1 MDKRILLPTDFSKN
15 ALNAIRYALD
25 LYQDQNCDFYFLNAF
40 MVNGYSIDNMMVPE
54 PGERAYE
61 AAKKHSEDE
70 FVKLMDILELHS
82 DNPKHRYHTIST
94 YNSLLF
100 AVKDTIA
107 KKDIDIVVMGTKGA
121 TGANSVIFG
130 TNTVDI
136 MEKVTE
142 APVLAIPENV
152 RFEVPKEIVFPTDYK
167 TVFKRKELNYLLEI
181 AKYHKA
187 FIRIL
192 HIEKESQLSSQQR
205 NNKELLEAILEN
217 YDHSFHTLTDLKV
230 QSGISAFIDSRESDM
245 IAFINRKHSFF
256 GSLLAKPLVKEMG
269 YHSKIPVLTL
279 HDISKG

>member
-25 LYQDQNCDFYFLNAF
+25 LYKDQVCDFYFLNAF
-40 MVNGYSIDNMMVPE
+40 TVNGYSIENMMVPE

-61 AAKKHSEDE
+61 ASKKASEDE
-70 FVKLMDILELHS
+70 FVKLMDILELHP
-82 DNPKHRYHTIST
+82 DNPKHSYHTIST
-94 YNSLLF
+94 FNSLLF

-121 TGANSVIFG
+121 TGADTVIFG
-130 TNTVDI
+130 TNTVDV

-152 RFEVPKEIVFPTDYK
+152 RFEAPKEIVFPTDYK
-167 TVFKRKELNYLLEI
+167 TAFKRKELNYLLEI

-187 FIRIL
+187 YIRIL
-192 HIEKESQLSSQQR
+192 HIVKESRLSAEQR
-205 NNKELLEAILEN
+205 SNKELLETILQN

-245 IAFINRKHSFF
+245 IAFVNRKHSFF
-256 GSLLAKPLVKEMG
+256 GSLLSKPLVREMG

-279 HDISKG
+279 HDIS